1 MVYVS
6 WSAMQLAVV
15 LITLTIAF
23 VVSTIVL
30 SKYKQSVYIK
40 HAALAW
46 VGLIL
51 LTMIFAID
59 TGTRQSNL
67 NRTKFNA
74 TLNESVIEKV
84 ESGRLTVDS
93 VKSQFDNSLK
103 KDIEK

>member
-1 MVYVS
+1 MVYIS

-30 SKYKQSVYIK
+30 SKYKQSAYIK